1 MIPRITKGGSAR
13 AALAYDYGP
22 GKRDEHVNPRTVAGN
37 LPGDWRDQAA
47 VLDGHAKLTRPEVE
61 QHVWRSSLRAA
72 EQDRTLTD
80 EEWGR
85 AAETYVKHMGFDD
98 APWTA
103 TRHGDD
109 HIHLT
114 VSRVR
119 WDGKLTDI
127 NLDYARAQGAAR
139 AVERD
144 YDLVDA
150 STRYDRARPQVSHG
164 ERESAERRGVQPE
177 REQLRERVDAAT
189 ARSGGTLDGFDRE
202 LDAQG
207 VVHKRNQA
215 STGRV
220 SGYSYGLAGHTD
232 QAGEQVWFK
241 GSALGKDYRW
251 ATTQER
257 INANTHT
264 DSRPQTDRSD
274 RSPEP
279 LATRSP
285 SQENAPRPAAQKGN
299 EMDEQTRP
307 VGESGP
313 GQEATR
319 SRQGQ
324 ESQDGPVERT
334 RSIMERLR
342 EQERDRSQGQER

>member
-1 MIPRITKGGSAR
+1 MIPRISKGGSAR

-22 GKRDEHVNPRTVAGN
+22 GKREEHVNPRTVAGN

-47 VLDGHAKLTRPEVE
+47 VMDGHAKLTRPEVE

-80 EEWGR
+80 AEWGQ

-119 WDGKLTDI
+119 WDGKLTDL
-127 NLDYARAQGAAR
+127 NQDYARAQGAAR

-177 REQLRERVDAAT
+177 RDQLRERVDAAT

-202 LDAQG
+202 LAERG

-232 QAGEQVWFK
+232 QTGEQVWFK

-251 ATTQER
+251 ATTQDR
-257 INANTHT
+257 ITH
-264 DSRPQTDRSD
+264 SRSQTDRSD
-274 RSPEP
+274 GGPEP
-279 LATRSP
+279 LAARSP
-285 SQENAPRPAAQKGN
+285 SQENAPRPADQKGI
-299 EMDEQTRP
+299 EMDEQARP

-313 GQEATR
+313 QQEAT
-319 SRQGQ
+319 SPQQ
-324 ESQDGPVERT
+324 EPRTEGPPDSAAERT

-342 EQERDRSQGQER
+342 GQEQDRDQGQER